1 MVSEKNTKNEILEA
15 YQSLSR
21 KAAAQ
26 KLEIPQ
32 RACGLNA
39 RSTKGELLEGAVIL
53 DRLLEKAATAA
64 VKQKEA
70 SPVKETKESPMTAAP
85 KMEEVKPAVTQKE
98 MVSYDKEEDE
108 LKLLNKAIIDKV
120 HSLKETEAALEKES
134 AGLDALSGELQAFVI
149 MVNEYRQ
156 RFMTDRE
163 AHEAALDDKE
173 AEIREKDI
181 ALTEELR
188 NRLLA
193 AEEKLENVKN
203 GIEEKKKNR
212 DIARQSE
219 TEQYN
224 YDLSV
229 KQRRE
234 DDVWTDEASKK
245 ELLLK
250 SLDTEIK
257 ALQEQLETE
266 EKLVPQLEEKL
277 SRLPV
282 MIENART
289 EGAAAR
295 EKELIE
301 QYAHETALAKKDE
314 EAAVSSLERRIRS
327 LSEDYEALLSEKTA
341 LQQKLDKAYEES
353 NKLYIQTIQSTGG
366 VKILGRTEK

>member
-32 RACGLNA
+32 RASGLNA

-53 DRLLEKAATAA
+53 DRLIEKAATAP

-70 SPVKETKESPMTAAP
+70 PSVKETKESTVTVKP
-85 KMEEVKPAVTQKE
+85 KPEEVKATAGHQVK
-98 MVSYDKEEDE
+98 VSYDKEEDE

-120 HSLKETEAALEKES
+120 HSLREAEAALEKENS
-134 AGLDALSGELQAFVI
+134 GLDDLSGELQTFVI
-149 MVNEYRQ
+149 MINEYRQ
-156 RFMTDRE
+156 RFLTERE
-163 AHEAALDDKE
+163 THEATLAGKE
-173 AEIREKDI
+173 AEIKEKDKS
-181 ALTEELR
+181 LTEELQ
-188 NRLLA
+188 NRLLG
-193 AEEKLENVKN
+193 AEERLENIKA
-203 GIEEKKKNR
+203 GIEEKKIIR
-212 DIARQSE
+212 DLARADE

-224 YDLSV
+224 YDISV
-229 KQRRE
+229 KQRKE
-234 DDVWTDEASKK
+234 DDIWADEAAKK

-250 SLDTEIK
+250 SLDAEIK
-257 ALQEQLETE
+257 ALQEQLEAE
-266 EKLVPQLEEKL
+266 EKLVPELEEKL
-277 SRLPV
+277 SQLPA
-282 MIENART
+282 MIEGARA

-295 EKELIE
+295 EKELLE
-301 QYAHETALAKKDE
+301 QYDHENALAKKDE
-314 EAAVSSLERRIRS
+314 EAAVSSLEGRIKS
-327 LSEDYEALLSEKTA
+327 LSEDYEALLSEKTV